1 MRGEMLDLCTIC
13 LGPFDME
20 IKDMDVILSS
30 LSTSNNDK
38 RVPVIRNIWSL
49 KNFEE
54 QILENDP
61 ENEEIITQVK
71 EWTKITN
78 VDASGAEISKWYL
91 VVHFDKI
98 ELYEQLKVAGD
109 FRIQVKSSKG
119 ATFYFWL
126 NVSAISYNQ

>member
-54 QILENDP
+54 QIFENDP

-71 EWTKITN
+71 EWTKITT
-78 VDASGAEISKWYL
+78 VDASGTEISKWYL

-98 ELYEQLKVAGD
+98 ELYE
-109 FRIQVKSSKG
+109 
-119 ATFYFWL
+119 
-126 NVSAISYNQ
+126 